1 MKFIFIIFLFTAVA
15 VSQPQIPVLTQW
27 ATDMTGTLTGQQ
39 LNTLNSRLSTFEDST
54 SNQLLLLII
63 SSLDGAA
70 IEEYSYDVATT
81 NKIGSKKFD
90 NGALLLIAKEDKKL
104 RIEVGYGLEGILPD
118 ALSSSIIRNI
128 IVPHFKRD
136 DYFAGVSAGIDA
148 IISAIKGE
156 YKAEPNSEDE
166 DGGSVIP
173 TIIFIIFI
181 ILMMFLRRGGRRKGG
196 FISYGSGF
204 GGSSWGSSSGGSSFG
219 GFSGGGGS
227 FGGGGAS
234 GSW

>member
-15 VSQPQIPVLTQW
+15 FAQPQVPTLTKW
-27 ATDMTGTLTGQQ
+27 ATDLTGTFSEQQ
-39 LNTLNSRLSTFEDST
+39 LNTLNSRLSTFEDTT
-54 SNQLLLLII
+54 SNQVLLLMI
-63 SSLDGAA
+63 SSLNGAV
-70 IEEYSYDVATT
+70 IEEYAYDVATK

-90 NGALLLIAKEDKKL
+90 NGALLLIAKADKKL

-118 ALSSSIIRNI
+118 ALSSSIIRNV

-136 DYFAGVSAGIDA
+136 EYYSGVSAGIDA
-148 IISAIKGE
+148 IISAVKGE
-156 YKAEPNSEDE
+156 YKADPDTNDE
-166 DGGSVIP
+166 DGDSIIPVI
-173 TIIFIIFI
+173 IFILFIIFI
-181 ILMMFLRRGGRRKGG
+181 TFVKGGRRGRGG
-196 FISYGSGF
+196 FISYGSGL
-204 GGSSWGSSSGGSSFG
+204 GGSSWGGSSGGSSFG